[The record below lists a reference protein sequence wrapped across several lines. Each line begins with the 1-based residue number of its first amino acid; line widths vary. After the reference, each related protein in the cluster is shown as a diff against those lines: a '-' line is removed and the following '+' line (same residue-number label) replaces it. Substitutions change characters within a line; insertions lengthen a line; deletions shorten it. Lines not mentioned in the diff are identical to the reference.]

1 MISSCL
7 NMAGVV
13 ANMIAA
19 HGAAPVATAGAA
31 GMAAAAAANVVT
43 WPVSA
48 VLALV
53 SVMFS

>member
-1 MISSCL
+1 
-7 NMAGVV
+7 MAGVV

-19 HGAAPVATAGAA
+19 CGAAPAATAGAA
-31 GMAAAAAANVVT
+31 GAVAVAAANVVT

-53 SVMFS
+53 SVTFS

>member
-1 MISSCL
+1 
-7 NMAGVV
+7 MAGVV

-19 HGAAPVATAGAA
+19 HGAAPAATAGAA
-31 GMAAAAAANVVT
+31 GAVAVAAANVVT
-43 WPVSA
+43 WLVSA

>member
-19 HGAAPVATAGAA
+19 CGAAPAAVAGPPGAAMAAVAT
-31 GMAAAAAANVVT
+31 VLT

-48 VLALV
+48 ELALV
-53 SVMFS
+53 SVRFS